1 MWSRRARFL
10 PFEHW
15 PRHRRSE
22 AVIQLKNRMRRYAAD
37 YGGRF
42 DSLFALDEPEPA
54 AAGCS
59 WFDFYFPGSNR
70 FTLWNTSLVT
80 ARAAFQE
87 EAGRLAR
94 EQAYAA
100 LTAAER
106 EAEQQIEFIPAL
118 FSDTGKVWA
127 YEAVSPPEPH
137 YARFEGRTLHQQMMK
152 LKADILLH
160 TPPVIHECFQ
170 IQPGYRYGVGLKMV
184 LDVDVI
190 DRAVVEYAIDRFL
203 AVGECNWRSAQPV
216 PLDRLRALDERA

>member
-1 MWSRRARFL
+1 MRSRHTRLL

-42 DSLFALDEPEPA
+42 DSLFALDDPEPA
-54 AAGCS
+54 AAGCN

-70 FTLWNTSLVT
+70 FTLWNASLVT
-80 ARAAFQE
+80 ARVAFQD

-94 EQAYAA
+94 EQAHAA
-100 LTAAER
+100 LTAVER
-106 EAEQQIEFIPAL
+106 EAERQIEFIPAL

-137 YARFEGRTLHQQMMK
+137 YARFEGRTLHQQITK
-152 LKADILLH
+152 LKVDILHH
-160 TPPVIHECFQ
+160 TPPVIHERFQ
-170 IQPGYRYGVGLKMV
+170 ILPGYRYGVGLNMV
-184 LDVDVI
+184 LDVEVI
-190 DRAVVEYAIDRFL
+190 DRTVVEYAIDRFL
-203 AVGECNWRSAQPV
+203 AVGECNWQSAQPV
-216 PLDRLRALDERA
+216 PLDRLRPLHEQA